1 MDGKRIGQGTMRF
14 ANSDIV
20 YTGEWQDSMRHGK
33 GKLTFDKAGKC
44 FYEGMLP
51 SVTSTIQTL
60 LQLAASFAWWGFTA
74 GHRLNG
80 HALRLSV

>member
-1 MDGKRIGQGTMRF
+1 MYTWPSGATYRGDVVDGKRIGQGTMRF

-60 LQLAASFAWWGFTA
+60 L
-74 GHRLNG
+74 
-80 HALRLSV
+80 

>member
-44 FYEGMLP
+44 FYDGMLL
-51 SVTSTIQTL
+51 SVTSTMQTL
-60 LQLAASFAWWGFTA
+60 LQLAASTCLVGVY
-74 GHRLNG
+74 R
-80 HALRLSV
+80 